1 MTSPA
6 NDLDERAFKFLC
18 DVIRFART
26 LAPEPGVRPITD
38 QLVSAAGSVPANRAE
53 ATSASSRKEFIRFN
67 EIALRSAKEA
77 ALWLRAI
84 EETGTTDRPVARRLL
99 DEARQLSAILGAIV
113 VNSKRNSPHGS
124 KGL

>member
-1 MTSPA
+1 MASHA
-6 NDLDERAFKFLC
+6 NDLDERAFRFLC
-18 DVIRFART
+18 DVMRFART
-26 LAPEPGVRPITD
+26 MRQEPGVRRIAD

-84 EETGTTDRPVARRLL
+84 YETEAGDPATAESLF
-99 DEARQLSAILGAIV
+99 DEARQLSSILGAIV
-113 VNSKRNSPHGS
+113 VNSKRNNSAERTGP
-124 KGL
+124 

>member
-1 MTSPA
+1 M
-6 NDLDERAFKFLC
+6 
-18 DVIRFART
+18 
-26 LAPEPGVRPITD
+26 
-38 QLVSAAGSVPANRAE
+38 SAAGSVPANRAE

-84 EETGTTDRPVARRLL
+84 HETEAGDPATAGSLF
-99 DEARQLSAILGAIV
+99 DEAHQLSSILGAIV
-113 VNSKRNSPHGS
+113 VNSKRNNPPGG